1 MANEKRL
8 IDANVPIEKL
18 EEHRKLFIDA
28 WQGFAYLSNSDKAR
42 VDEIDT
48 CIAEIINAPTVD
60 AVEVVHGRWED
71 VSLRFTQV
79 KEKCSVCGG
88 IVYAHGFN
96 YCPNCGAKMDG
107 DGNA

>member
-1 MANEKRL
+1 METEQRL
-8 IDANVPIEKL
+8 IDANELWSDIMMLPHNGDMISSEEVEKT
-18 EEHRKLFIDA
+18 IMDA
-28 WQGFAYLSNSDKAR
+28 H
-42 VDEIDT
+42 I
-48 CIAEIINAPTVD
+48 VD

-71 VSLRFTQV
+71 VALRFTQV

-107 DGNA
+107 ESK

>member
-1 MANEKRL
+1 MSRL
-8 IDANVPIEKL
+8 IGADSVVKKL
-18 EEHRKLFIDA
+18 EWEIENLCQPVPDSATGMEAYINRVIPKLIRDVIN
-28 WQGFAYLSNSDKAR
+28 Y
-42 VDEIDT
+42 
-48 CIAEIINAPTVD
+48 INAQPTVD

-107 DGNA
+107 DR